1 MIIHLNLLYIFLR
14 LILIV
19 VFYVIPLDAYSLEA
33 EETNAE
39 RIKIRKVLKQLNE
52 KNDYIKTAKISGKVF
67 YNLPKD
73 KKIKLY
79 KKYKIKNKIPLDFPK
94 WKGFILNN

>member
-19 VFYVIPLDAYSLEA
+19 VFYVIPLDVYSLEA

-39 RIKIRKVLKQLNE
+39 
-52 KNDYIKTAKISGKVF
+52 
-67 YNLPKD
+67 
-73 KKIKLY
+73 KIKS
-79 KKYKIKNKIPLDFPK
+79 
-94 WKGFILNN
+94 